1 MTSCPDLVT
10 EDITRRLGVPLEA
23 ALTLLTLLG
32 SSNSPTKAYS
42 GQLKA
47 PTATVRL
54 RLLEGVSVLAPATLE
69 TSYAALLRLLV
80 AEFCLADPTTTPT
93 STQLLPQLLHPDT
106 ELLLSSQLGAA
117 VPDQLERSVEDQ
129 LAAVSAGKTAN
140 MKTPLLVLLNGSF
153 SRYNLNPPNV
163 AEPSLLSQIN
173 DFENILTTTV
183 ELCCQRS
190 RPVIPDVVHPS
201 VATFKIKDRMTGSFA
216 DD

>member
-54 RLLEGVSVLAPATLE
+54 RLLEVVSVLAPATLE

-140 MKTPLLVLLNGSF
+140 MKTPLLVLFNGSF
-153 SRYNLNPPNV
+153 SG
-163 AEPSLLSQIN
+163 
-173 DFENILTTTV
+173 TT
-183 ELCCQRS
+183 
-190 RPVIPDVVHPS
+190 
-201 VATFKIKDRMTGSFA
+201 
-216 DD
+216 

>member
-54 RLLEGVSVLAPATLE
+54 RLLEVVSVLAPATLE
-69 TSYAALLRLLV
+69 TSYATLLRLLV

-93 STQLLPQLLHPDT
+93 ST
-106 ELLLSSQLGAA
+106 
-117 VPDQLERSVEDQ
+117 
-129 LAAVSAGKTAN
+129 
-140 MKTPLLVLLNGSF
+140 
-153 SRYNLNPPNV
+153 
-163 AEPSLLSQIN
+163 
-173 DFENILTTTV
+173 
-183 ELCCQRS
+183 
-190 RPVIPDVVHPS
+190 
-201 VATFKIKDRMTGSFA
+201 
-216 DD
+216 